1 MLPAS
6 ILIPR
11 RVDFFRVWSFCVIAE
26 QRLHTF
32 LPWERRPCFFLT
44 PAGANYFPKR
54 ITPDRFRNISAGFLK
69 RKGNNDGLS
78 RRQGQ
83 KHKCRGQTFCLFGQ
97 GLLRFF
103 FVVVFLWAPV
113 ITNQSQEMSCF
124 EGKWFFAAVLHPHRL
139 IKKNWVQL
147 WKTPKIGQN
156 PASNN
161 WFNPKCQTSCVFS
174 GEVYSW

>member
-26 QRLHTF
+26 QRRHTF

-83 KHKCRGQTFCLFGQ
+83 KHKCRRQTFCLFGQ

-103 FVVVFLWAPV
+103 CFVCFFVGSSHHKPVPRNVLFRREVILCRRAAP
-113 ITNQSQEMSCF
+113 TQADKKKLGSTLKDPRNWPKSCF
-124 EGKWFFAAVLHPHRL
+124 K
-139 IKKNWVQL
+139 
-147 WKTPKIGQN
+147 
-156 PASNN
+156 
-161 WFNPKCQTSCVFS
+161 
-174 GEVYSW
+174 

>member
-11 RVDFFRVWSFCVIAE
+11 RVDFSQSGPFASSPNSAVTRSC
-26 QRLHTF
+26 RGKG
-32 LPWERRPCFFLT
+32 RPCFFLT

-83 KHKCRGQTFCLFGQ
+83 KHKCRRQTFCLFGQ

-103 FVVVFLWAPV
+103 CFVCFFVGSSHHKPVPRNVLFRREVILCRRAAP
-113 ITNQSQEMSCF
+113 TQADKKKLGSTLKDPQNWPKSCF
-124 EGKWFFAAVLHPHRL
+124 K
-139 IKKNWVQL
+139 
-147 WKTPKIGQN
+147 
-156 PASNN
+156 
-161 WFNPKCQTSCVFS
+161 
-174 GEVYSW
+174 